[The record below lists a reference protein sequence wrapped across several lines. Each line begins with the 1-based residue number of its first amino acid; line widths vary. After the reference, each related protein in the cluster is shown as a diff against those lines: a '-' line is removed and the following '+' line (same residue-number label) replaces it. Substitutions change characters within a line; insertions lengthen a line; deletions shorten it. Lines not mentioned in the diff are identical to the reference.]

1 MQDENIFKM
10 SEMADTE
17 IRDVST
23 LNILICYL
31 LNKFERPIN
40 CEYMYE
46 IFISTGI
53 VNYFSYQEAVGYLL
67 DNEHVRIETSENG
80 EQFFALTIKGEACAR
95 ELKKHLS
102 KSHRDIIVSAALRYF
117 ARHKMEK
124 EIKIRYTPTDNGC
137 YIHMRCVD
145 GKIDLMEL
153 KLFAPD
159 LIQAKII
166 GDKIM
171 RNPPSLYSRI
181 IDFVLMNKEDS
192 YDLSDN

>member
-17 IRDVST
+17 IKDIST

-31 LNKFERPIN
+31 LNKIGRPIN
-40 CEYMYE
+40 CEHMYE
-46 IFISTGI
+46 IFIGTGA
-53 VNYFSYQEAVGYLL
+53 VNYFFYQESIGYLL
-67 DNEHVRIETSENG
+67 DSEQIRMENSENG
-80 EQFFALTIKGEACAR
+80 EQYYALTIKGEACAC

-102 KSHRDIIVSAALRYF
+102 KSHRDMIVSTALRYF
-117 ARHKMEK
+117 ARQKMER
-124 EIKIRYTPTDNGC
+124 EIKIKYTPLDNGC
-137 YIHMRCVD
+137 YVQIRCVD
-145 GKIDLMEL
+145 GKIDLMDL

-171 RNPPSLYSRI
+171 RNPPSFYGRI
-181 IDFVLMNKEDS
+181 IDFVLSNEEDS